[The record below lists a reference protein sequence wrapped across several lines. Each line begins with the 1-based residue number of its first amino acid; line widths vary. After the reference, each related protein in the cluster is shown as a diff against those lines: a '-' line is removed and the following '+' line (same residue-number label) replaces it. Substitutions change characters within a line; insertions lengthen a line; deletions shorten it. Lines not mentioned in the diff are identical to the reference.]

1 MKNFRLIPRIEVKS
15 KNTIK
20 GMQMEGLRKVGDPI
34 DFTKK
39 YSKEMADEI
48 FYDDIV
54 ASLYN
59 RPYNLKI
66 IKGLSENLN
75 VPLIVGGGIKN
86 MASVSEVF
94 KNGADRVS
102 INTAA
107 LNRPIF
113 IEKIAK
119 TYGSQSVAVQ
129 MQIKKLGNDYEVFG
143 ESGRERKNKKL
154 FKWIKTVQNLGA
166 GEIIFLFIDRD
177 GMKGI
182 ADTNLLIEIRKQTNI
197 QILYGGGV
205 SSFEDIK
212 KIYDIGF
219 NGICMSR
226 ALHFNELHLR
236 DLKKKMNRT
245 N

>member
-1 MKNFRLIPRIEVKS
+1 MGKLYLVD
-15 KNTIK
+15 
-20 GMQMEGLRKVGDPI
+20 GVGLW
-34 DFTKK
+34 
-39 YSKEMADEI
+39 
-48 FYDDIV
+48 
-54 ASLYN
+54 
-59 RPYNLKI
+59 
-66 IKGLSENLN
+66 
-75 VPLIVGGGIKN
+75 
-86 MASVSEVF
+86 SEV
-94 KNGADRVS
+94 
-102 INTAA
+102 INNTDNFTNKAA
-107 LNRPIF
+107 I
-113 IEKIAK
+113 
-119 TYGSQSVAVQ
+119 
-129 MQIKKLGNDYEVFG
+129 
-143 ESGRERKNKKL
+143 
-154 FKWIKTVQNLGA
+154 
-166 GEIIFLFIDRD
+166 FIDRD